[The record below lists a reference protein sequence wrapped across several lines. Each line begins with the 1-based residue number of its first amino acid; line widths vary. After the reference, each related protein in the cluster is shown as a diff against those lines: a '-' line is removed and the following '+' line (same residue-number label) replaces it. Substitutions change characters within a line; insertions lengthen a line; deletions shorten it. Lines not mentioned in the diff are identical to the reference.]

1 MEDIRIERVCAIAL
15 GKIFG
20 YEPLYVTGLI
30 SKLGSA
36 AAIFDLTTEEID
48 NLLGPG
54 SKYRGKV
61 VSSVLLEAE
70 QELDWLE
77 RRGWGYVAST
87 ESIFPTALK
96 ECEDCPA
103 GLYYRSSS
111 RPEAIFADGPVIS
124 VVGTRD
130 ISPYGREWTRKI
142 VDACSQA
149 PVRPAIVSGLAFG
162 VDITAH
168 LAALDKGLRTIA
180 VLPCGIDEI
189 YPTAHQRI
197 AGRIAGSEGS
207 ALVTD
212 YPPGTSPVAFTFIRR
227 NRIIAGL
234 SQSTVL
240 IESKARGGGL
250 ITCRLA
256 DGYGRQVFA
265 LPGRVDDIRSAGCNA
280 LIREG
285 IAEAI
290 TGLSGLGE
298 QLGLGRYCLRRKEDF
313 MTRLNGFYA
322 GGSDAA
328 ELGRIC
334 RIAEIIRSER
344 GIDLEELCIRSGL
357 PYNEVSRTATMLES
371 DGFICLDLMG
381 RCTINERK

>member
-1 MEDIRIERVCAIAL
+1 MEDIRIERICAIAL
-15 GKIFG
+15 GRIFG
-20 YEPLYVTGLI
+20 YEPLYVTGVI

-36 AAIFDLTTEEID
+36 AAIFDLSTEEID
-48 NLLGPG
+48 NMLGPG
-54 SKYRGKV
+54 SKYRGQV
-61 VSSVLLEAE
+61 TTSVLREAE
-70 QELDWLE
+70 DELKKLE
-77 RRGWGYVAST
+77 NRGWGYIAST
-87 ESIFPTALK
+87 EKAFPPALK
-96 ECEDCPA
+96 ECQDCPA

-111 RPEAIFADGPVIS
+111 TPEQIFTDGPVIA

-162 VDITAH
+162 VDINAH
-168 LAALDKGLRTIA
+168 LTALDRGLKTIA

-189 YPTAHQRI
+189 YPAAHRKIAERI
-197 AGRIAGSEGS
+197 SSTEGC

-212 YPPGTSPVAFTFIRR
+212 YPPGTSPIAFTFVRR

-234 SQSTVL
+234 AQSTVL
-240 IESKARGGGL
+240 IESKAKGGGL

-265 LPGRVDDIRSAGCNA
+265 LPGRADDLRSAGCNA

-285 IAEAI
+285 VAEAI

-298 QLGLGRYCLRRKEDF
+298 QLGLGRYKLRRKEDF
-313 MTRLNGFYA
+313 IARLNTCY
-322 GGSDAA
+322 S
-328 ELGRIC
+328 GRTDTTGLNQIC
-334 RIAEIIRSER
+334 KIAEIIRSER
-344 GIDLEELCIRSGL
+344 GIDLEEICIRSGI
-357 PYNEVSRTATMLES
+357 PYNEVARTATTLES